1 MLLASGDVRLIR
13 VWDVQ
18 REMKVQVY
26 LRVYSAYLCHNYM
39 ENVTRGFVRLGEGS
53 CRSVKYVMLCAIWY
67 RTYDLKNLKYT
78 HGRVL
83 LLVTLQKPG
92 TLLKVTFRNR
102 CFSRFLN
109 CTNSTKQLQSITMFV
124 QVQKI
129 MTTSSLCL
137 PCSYVIVC

>member
-67 RTYDLKNLKYT
+67 RTYDFKKFEI
-78 HGRVL
+78 HPW
-83 LLVTLQKPG
+83 KS
-92 TLLKVTFRNR
+92 VTFSNATETWN
-102 CFSRFLN
+102 F
-109 CTNSTKQLQSITMFV
+109 TKSNIPQ
-124 QVQKI
+124 
-129 MTTSSLCL
+129 
-137 PCSYVIVC
+137 